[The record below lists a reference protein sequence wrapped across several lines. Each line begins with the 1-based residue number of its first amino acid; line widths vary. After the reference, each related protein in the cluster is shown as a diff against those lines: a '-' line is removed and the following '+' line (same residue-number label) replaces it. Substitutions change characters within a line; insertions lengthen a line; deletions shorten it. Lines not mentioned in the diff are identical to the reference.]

1 MGVALCGTGLSE
13 KQVYQ
18 LQSSV
23 GAAGDGGIVTVF
35 VFVLVFV
42 FKFYLYLYFCTCMYL
57 YWKSKCVKC
66 RVVWKPHEM
75 KVL

>member
-23 GAAGDGGIVTVF
+23 GAAGDGGIVTAF
-35 VFVLVFV
+35 VFVLVFLSEFV
-42 FKFYLYLYFCTCMYL
+42 FVFEFVYMYV
-57 YWKSKCVKC
+57 S
-66 RVVWKPHEM
+66 
-75 KVL
+75 VLEKQVCQMQSSVEAT